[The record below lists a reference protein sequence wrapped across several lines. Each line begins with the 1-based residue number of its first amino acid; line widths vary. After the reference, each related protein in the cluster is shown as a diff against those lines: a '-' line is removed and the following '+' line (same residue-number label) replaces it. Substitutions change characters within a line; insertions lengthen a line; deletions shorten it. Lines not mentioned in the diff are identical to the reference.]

1 MADTTTAAGLVVQQW
16 DERFFEEYVRSSRFA
31 RYMGADDNAVI
42 HIKENLT
49 KKPGDRIT
57 FALVHDLSGSGVTGN
72 AVLEGNEEALDTRS
86 HAVTVNV
93 ARHGVVVTEL
103 EEQKSAVSLR
113 DAARARLKGWALKQ
127 LRGDII
133 TALGS
138 IDGVAFAAATAT
150 QKNTWLTNNADRV
163 LFGAAAANRVAG
175 NHAGSLLNVDN
186 AADTLSPGMISLAKR
201 LAQAASPAIRPV
213 TANEDEEWFVLFAQP
228 RAFRDLKNHADMLAA
243 NRDAMQRGKDNP
255 MFTGGDLIWDGVIVK
270 EVPEIGFL
278 AGAGAGGIDI
288 APNYLCGAQ
297 SLGLAWAQRTRT
309 ITQENDYEF
318 RHGVAVQEIRGV
330 EKLRFGTGI
339 ADTDAPRDHGVFT
352 LFTAGVA
359 DA

>member
-1 MADTTTAAGLVVQQW
+1 
-16 DERFFEEYVRSSRFA
+16 
-31 RYMGADDNAVI
+31 
-42 HIKENLT
+42 
-49 KKPGDRIT
+49 
-57 FALVHDLSGSGVTGN
+57 
-72 AVLEGNEEALDTRS
+72 
-86 HAVTVNV
+86 
-93 ARHGVVVTEL
+93 
-103 EEQKSAVSLR
+103 
-113 DAARARLKGWALKQ
+113 
-127 LRGDII
+127 
-133 TALGS
+133 
-138 IDGVAFAAATAT
+138 
-150 QKNTWLTNNADRV
+150 V